1 MESQRQQPE
10 SDAPKF
16 PDAMAGSETAPL
28 SNQLS
33 APQINEKWWWRIG
46 PQVSVW
52 LGQLPDY
59 LGRSFNQ
66 YKQALISLAL
76 ILAAIITLK
85 VVLAVM
91 DALNALPLLAPTFKL
106 VGIGYTVWFVNRYL
120 LRAST
125 RQELFQVI
133 QVQLRQAPNE

>member
-16 PDAMAGSETAPL
+16 PNAMAASETAPL

-46 PQVSVW
+46 SQVSVW

-59 LGRSFNQ
+59 LGRLFNQ

-91 DALNALPLLAPTFKL
+91 DALNDLPLLVSTFKL

-125 RQELFQVI
+125 RQELFQLI
-133 QVQLRQAPNE
+133 QVQLRQAPND